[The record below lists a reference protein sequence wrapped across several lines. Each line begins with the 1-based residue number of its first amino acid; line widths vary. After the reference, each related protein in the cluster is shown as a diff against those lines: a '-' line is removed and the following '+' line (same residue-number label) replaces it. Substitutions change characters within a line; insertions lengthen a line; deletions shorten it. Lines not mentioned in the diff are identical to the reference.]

1 MTTGPLPTDP
11 RAPERADAI
20 VVGSGLGGLS
30 CAAYLAACGLRTI
43 VLEQGK
49 VAGGCSQVFRRQG
62 NRYEFDVGVHY
73 IGECD
78 AGGRMTMVLHGL
90 GLDRRVAFRELD
102 PDGYATIVLP
112 GLTFRVPRGWDA
124 YLHRLIEVFPDEER
138 GLRRCVRVMRY
149 VAERM
154 PAGPLPSHPG
164 QAAAALRSLPAIPLG
179 LLSVERLFNLCGL
192 SPRAR
197 AVLLGESGDYGAP
210 PSRVPVAVHAGVMNH
225 YLRGGAYYPR
235 GGGQVIAANLVEVI
249 GALGGQVR
257 TKARVEQILVE
268 HGAAVGVRLAGGE
281 ELRAPVVVSNA
292 DYRRTLLDLVGR
304 AQLRRRTVRKVERSR
319 MALPFFSVYLGLDM
333 DLADQLPNSTFWIYP
348 NDDVEGHYR
357 AAYDGRVPD
366 GPPVFLTS
374 ATTKDPDS
382 RRAWPAGHSTLELM
396 CLAPPDHSFWAV
408 DGDPASE
415 GPGHPPDPAYRSRK
429 EALTELLIDRAA
441 GVIPDLREHLVWREA
456 STPVTHERFTLSTG
470 GACYGLEL
478 ARDQVGPKR
487 PGVRTEIRGLY
498 LTGAST
504 VWGHGIVG
512 VMLGGVGTAGA
523 VLKRDLT
530 SEILKG
536 RRIVA
541 PLLDQPIPDDWD
553 PLLVCRTS
561 SPVRRRPADASPSPN
576 K

>member
-1 MTTGPLPTDP
+1 MSSVTTDSPGADGG
-11 RAPERADAI
+11 APKRADAI

-30 CAAYLAACGLRTI
+30 CAAYLAACGLHTI

-62 NRYEFDVGVHY
+62 NRFEFDVGVHY

-78 AGGRMTMVLHGL
+78 PGGRMTLVLSGL
-90 GLDRRVAFRELD
+90 GLEQRVTFRELD

-124 YLHRLIEVFPDEER
+124 YLARLLEAFPDEER

-154 PAGPLPSHPG
+154 PAGPLPTRAT
-164 QAAAALRSLPAIPLG
+164 QAAVAFRSLPAIPLG
-179 LLSVERLFNLCGL
+179 LMPVRRLFDICGL

-197 AVLLGESGDYGAP
+197 AVLLGESGDYGTP
-210 PSRVPVAVHAGVMNH
+210 PSRAPVAVHAGVLNH

-304 AQLRRRTVRKVERSR
+304 AHLRERTVRKVERSR
-319 MALPFFSVYLGLDM
+319 MALPFFSVYLGLDI
-333 DLADQLPNSTFWIYP
+333 DLSDRLANSTFWIYP
-348 NDDVEGHYR
+348 SDDVEGHYQ
-357 AAYDGRVPD
+357 AAYDGRVPE

-374 ATTKDPDS
+374 ATTKDPDNA
-382 RRAWPAGHSTLELM
+382 RAWPAGHSTLELM
-396 CLAPPDHSFWAV
+396 CLAPPDHAFWAV

-415 GPGHPPDPAYRSRK
+415 GPGHAPEPAYRDRK
-429 EALTELLIDRAA
+429 EMLIEQLIDRAA
-441 GVIPDLREHLVWREA
+441 GVVPDLREHIVWREA
-456 STPVTHERFTLSTG
+456 STPVTQERFTLSTG

-478 ARDQVGPKR
+478 AGDQVGPKR
-487 PGVRTEIRGLY
+487 PGVRSEIRGLY

-530 SEILKG
+530 SEILQG
-536 RRIVA
+536 RRIAA
-541 PLLDQPIPDDWD
+541 PLLDQPVPDDWD

-561 SPVRRRPADASPSPN
+561 SPVRHRQPDATST
-576 K
+576 